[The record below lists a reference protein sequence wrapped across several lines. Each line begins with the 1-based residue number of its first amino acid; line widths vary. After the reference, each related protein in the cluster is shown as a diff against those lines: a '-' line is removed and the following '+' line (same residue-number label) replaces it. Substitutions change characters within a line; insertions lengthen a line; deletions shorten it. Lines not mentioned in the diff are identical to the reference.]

1 MKNGPLMNKS
11 FDFAKEI
18 VRTYQ
23 LLVESKK
30 EYILSKQL
38 LRCGT
43 SIGAMIREAQNAE
56 SNLDFIH
63 KLAIA
68 QKECGETIYWLDLM
82 HETGYFPNENYL
94 NLKSAA
100 SELARILKSAIVT
113 SKSKL
118 KK

>member
-1 MKNGPLMNKS
+1 MNDGPLMNKS
-11 FDFAKEI
+11 FDFAKE
-18 VRTYQ
+18 VVKTYQ
-23 LLVESKK
+23 LLVQKKK
-30 EYILSKQL
+30 EFILSKQF
-38 LRCGT
+38 LRSGT

-56 SNLDFIH
+56 SKLDFIH

-68 QKECGETIYWLDLM
+68 QKECGEKIYWLDLM

-100 SELARILKSAIVT
+100 EELSRILRSALVT